1 MTTGLIFDIKHFA
14 VHDGPGIRTT
24 VFVKGCPLRCMWCHN
39 PESLTS
45 TPQILYT
52 PSRCIGCGYCMK
64 VCDKGAHITVNGKH
78 EVDWTKCEACGKCV
92 EECYAGALELAG
104 REATVEEVMEEVLK
118 DKVFYENSKGG
129 LTISGGEP
137 LMQPGFTGEMFR
149 RAKENGIHTALDT
162 SGYASWDVI
171 EDVME
176 HVDLVLYDIK
186 QMDSERHIEY
196 TGVRNELI
204 IENLKKIDT
213 KGKPIWVRIP
223 TIPGLNDDEDN
234 FRKIGELLSGLK
246 HLERVDVLRYH
257 KLAESKYEHTGKNYM
272 LKGMDTPEKDDVEH
286 LKEILEGFAISNVII
301 S

>member
-45 TPQILYT
+45 TPQLLYT

-64 VCDKGAHITVNGKH
+64 VCDNGAHITVNGKH
-78 EVDWTKCEACGKCV
+78 EVDWGKCEACGKCAA
-92 EECYAGALELAG
+92 ECYSGALEFAG
-104 REATVEEVMEEVLK
+104 REATVGEVMEEVMK
-118 DKVFYENSKGG
+118 DKVFYDNSKGG

-137 LMQPGFTGEMFR
+137 LMQPEFTREVFK
-149 RAKENGIHTALDT
+149 RAKESGIHTALDT

-171 EDVME
+171 EGVLE

-186 QMDSERHIEY
+186 QMDSERHKEY
-196 TGVRNELI
+196 TGVPNELI

-223 TIPGLNDDEDN
+223 TIPRLNDSEDN
-234 FRKIGELLSGLK
+234 FRKIGELLSGIK
-246 HLERVDVLRYH
+246 HLERVDILRYH
-257 KLAESKYEHTGKNYM
+257 KLAESKYEHTGKDYR
-272 LKGMDTPEKDDVEH
+272 LKGMDTPEKDEVEH
-286 LKEILEGFAISNVII
+286 LKDILEGYGILNVII

>member
-45 TPQILYT
+45 TPQLLYT

-64 VCDKGAHITVNGKH
+64 VCEHRAHITVNGKH
-78 EVDWTKCEACGKCV
+78 EVDWDKCVACGTCV
-92 EECYAGALELAG
+92 AECYAGALELAG
-104 REATVEEVMEEVLK
+104 REATVEEVMDEVMK

-137 LMQPGFTGEMFR
+137 LMQPGFTGEVFR
-149 RAKENGIHTALDT
+149 KAKENGIHTALDT

-171 EDVME
+171 EDIME

-186 QMDSERHIEY
+186 QMDSERHKEF
-196 TGVRNELI
+196 TGVSNELI
-204 IENLKKIDT
+204 IKNLKKIDT

-223 TIPGLNDDEDN
+223 TIPGLNDGEDN
-234 FRKIGELLSGLK
+234 FRKIGELLSRIK
-246 HLERVDVLRYH
+246 HLERVDILRYH
-257 KLAESKYEHTGKNYM
+257 KLAESKYEHTGQDYR
-272 LKGMDTPEKDDVEH
+272 LKGMDTPEKNDVEH
-286 LKEILEGFAISNVII
+286 LKDILEGFGVSNVILN
-301 S
+301 